1 MAFGC
6 FFWARCARGGPG
18 GIKSREDRRVMD
30 GIDIQGIVRQAIQE
44 FVNNEQAKN
53 EPAHRAELVEERKRR
68 EQLERRMNELVAE
81 NKHSRQVAAEAE
93 RGSAV
98 RAELQRL
105 GVAKIDL
112 AFKAVQDGIV
122 RTEDGRLVAKGE
134 SGEMPVKEYLTAFVN
149 ENPEFLP
156 ARIAGG
162 TAMTATLKAP
172 ATGRETVSM
181 EQIRPGMSAEE
192 MQRVREEIVRV
203 ASQTLK
209 GL

>member
-1 MAFGC
+1 M
-6 FFWARCARGGPG
+6 
-18 GIKSREDRRVMD
+18 E
-30 GIDIQGIVRQAIQE
+30 GIDIQAIVRQAVEE
-44 FVNNEQAKN
+44 FANTEKAKS
-53 EPAHRAELVEERKRR
+53 EPAYKAELVEERRRR

-81 NKHSRQVAAEAE
+81 NQRSRKTAAEAE
-93 RGSAV
+93 RSSAV

-122 RTEDGRLVAKGE
+122 RTEDGRLVAHGE
-134 SGEMPVKEYLTAFVN
+134 SGEVPVKEYLTSFVN

-162 TAMTATLKAP
+162 TGMTATLKAP
-172 ATGRETVSM
+172 VVGREAVTID
-181 EQIRPGMSAEE
+181 QIRPGMSAEQ

-203 ASQTLK
+203 ASQSLR
-209 GL
+209 GM

>member
-1 MAFGC
+1 M
-6 FFWARCARGGPG
+6 
-18 GIKSREDRRVMD
+18 E
-30 GIDIQGIVRQAIQE
+30 GIDIQAIVRQAVQE
-44 FVNNEQAKN
+44 FTNNEKARS
-53 EPAHRAELVEERKRR
+53 EPAYKAELVEERKRR
-68 EQLERRMNELVAE
+68 EHLERRMNELVAE
-81 NKHSRQVAAEAE
+81 NQRSRKTAEEAE
-93 RGSAV
+93 RSSAV

-122 RTEDGRLVAKGE
+122 RTEDGRLVARGDGGE
-134 SGEMPVKEYLTAFVN
+134 VSVKEYLTGFVN

-156 ARIAGG
+156 TRISGG
-162 TAMTATLKAP
+162 TGMTATHKAP
-172 ATGRETVSM
+172 NGGRDTVSI

-203 ASQTLK
+203 ASQTLR

>member
-1 MAFGC
+1 M
-6 FFWARCARGGPG
+6 
-18 GIKSREDRRVMD
+18 E
-30 GIDIQGIVRQAIQE
+30 GIDIQAIVRQAVQE
-44 FVNNEQAKN
+44 FTNNEKARS
-53 EPAHRAELVEERKRR
+53 EPAYKTELVEERKRR
-68 EQLERRMNELVAE
+68 EQMERRMNELVAE
-81 NKHSRQVAAEAE
+81 NQRSRKAAEEAE
-93 RGSAV
+93 RSSAV

-122 RTEDGRLVAKGE
+122 RTEDGRLVARGDGGE
-134 SGEMPVKEYLTAFVN
+134 VSVKEYLTGFVN

-162 TAMTATLKAP
+162 TGMTATFKAP
-172 ATGRETVSM
+172 PAAREPVSM
-181 EQIRPGMSAEE
+181 EQIRPGMSAEQ

-203 ASQTLK
+203 ASQTLR

>member
-1 MAFGC
+1 M
-6 FFWARCARGGPG
+6 
-18 GIKSREDRRVMD
+18 E
-30 GIDIQGIVRQAIQE
+30 GIDIQAIVRQSVQE
-44 FVNNEQAKN
+44 FVSSEHKRS
-53 EPAHRAELVEERKRR
+53 EPAYKAELEEERKRR
-68 EQLERRMNELVAE
+68 EQLERRLNELVEE
-81 NKHSRQVAAEAE
+81 NKHSRKAAEEAE
-93 RGSAV
+93 RSSAV

-122 RTEDGRLVAKGE
+122 RTDDGRLVARSEAGE
-134 SGEMPVKEYLTAFVN
+134 TPVKDYLAAFVT

-162 TAMTATLKAP
+162 TGMTATQKAP
-172 ATGRETVSM
+172 AGGRETVDL
-181 EQIRPGMSAEE
+181 ERIRPGMSAEE

-203 ASQTLK
+203 ASQTLR

>member
-1 MAFGC
+1 MEG
-6 FFWARCARGGPG
+6 
-18 GIKSREDRRVMD
+18 M
-30 GIDIQGIVRQAIQE
+30 DIQAIVRQAVQE
-44 FVNNEQAKN
+44 FANTEKAKS
-53 EPAHRAELVEERKRR
+53 EPAYKAELVEERKRR

-81 NKHSRQVAAEAE
+81 NQRSRKAADEAE

-122 RTEDGRLVAKGE
+122 RTEDGRLVARGDAGE
-134 SGEMPVKEYLTAFVN
+134 IPVKEYLTSFVN

-162 TAMTATLKAP
+162 TGMTATLKVP
-172 ATGRETVSM
+172 ATNRDAINI

-203 ASQTLK
+203 ASQTLR
-209 GL
+209 GF